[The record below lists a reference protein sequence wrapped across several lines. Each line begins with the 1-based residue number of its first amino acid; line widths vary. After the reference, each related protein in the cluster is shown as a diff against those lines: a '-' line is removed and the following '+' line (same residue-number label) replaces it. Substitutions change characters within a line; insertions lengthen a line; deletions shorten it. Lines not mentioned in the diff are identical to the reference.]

1 MQYLGSVLSVGHRIV
16 YFYIWMVK
24 INYVNLVKLLETL
37 KKKKKVFT
45 SVIIFWFY
53 LNWLAI
59 CSKTNLKREAK

>member
-45 SVIIFWFY
+45 SVIIFWLILVLFK
-53 LNWLAI
+53 LVGNMF
-59 CSKTNLKREAK
+59 KN